1 MRAMEVGLLAWIGA
15 RRDVEID
22 RRDTEDSCMMEAI

>member
-1 MRAMEVGLLAWIGA
+1 MREIEVGLVAWSGA